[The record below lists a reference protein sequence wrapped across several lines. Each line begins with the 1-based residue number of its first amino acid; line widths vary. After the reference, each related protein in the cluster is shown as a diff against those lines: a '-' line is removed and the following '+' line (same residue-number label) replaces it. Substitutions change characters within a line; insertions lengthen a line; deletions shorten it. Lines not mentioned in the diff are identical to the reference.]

1 MYSINLQAFY
11 DGMSSYALAKTT
23 TDIKKWRKRGRK
35 TIKKFVRWMKDCPS
49 NNAHKFL
56 LLKAE
61 DASLFAAKSKK
72 KKEIAEQSYNAAI
85 VTATDSGFV
94 NIAAIASERAADF
107 YNNIGQDDQF
117 SKCIAQAY
125 QFYFKWGAYGK
136 CECIAKKYPGIA
148 FNAQYAQ

>member
-94 NIAAIASERAADF
+94 NIAAIASERAAEF
-107 YNNIGQDDQF
+107 YMNIGEVELF
-117 SKCIAQAY
+117 SRHIVQSHKLYSQ
-125 QFYFKWGAYGK
+125 WGAVSK